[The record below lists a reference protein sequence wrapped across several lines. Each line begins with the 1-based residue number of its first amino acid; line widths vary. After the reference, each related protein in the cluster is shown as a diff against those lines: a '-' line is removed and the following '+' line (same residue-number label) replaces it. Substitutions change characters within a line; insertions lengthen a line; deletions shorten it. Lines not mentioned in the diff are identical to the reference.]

1 MVLSGSYN
9 NYHLASTAGGSPSAY
24 LVNFEEGDF
33 EDSGFFPTSNAE
45 QNTMW
50 WNGSTASGIGITCI
64 ECFFYLDEYPTS
76 GNPYMFR
83 TRSRRVNNNGDTN
96 TSDSFYVRLLN
107 NGTFRVFVR
116 AISPGGQSSDGTE
129 SRTIDIV
136 NANNFLNID
145 QWYHLVIR
153 ISPGIGDNRVVEVLI
168 GNTGKSID
176 GTDHGGAVSNLT
188 VPFSIQNPNE
198 GSYYRAADEYED
210 AQGGP
215 FALFFK
221 WNSTDMSANTNQIRI
236 AIGTDPQTSSQR
248 LNGRSIPGGL
258 AEFRFWK
265 SNISNTK
272 SYFELENNKNKPV
285 VYSPDGDY
293 PDLVHCFRL
302 NETGASL
309 SAADYADVGQYTGRF
324 FDTYSNVDNITPYVA
339 GYPYDIAS
347 FTGDPPEPKF
357 VTGHSAGHAKAI
369 DFFGQQ
375 FATGV
380 GGVPYYREA
389 LPAELGAVSQPDTF
403 DQLAENNTPVR
414 IAVRDYYNGLV
425 YLLPGTGTVQED
437 VPDDIDTTLGLEGI
451 GLFVTTDVFYP
462 LAGKDV
468 VYSQFYLIEDAS
480 LTEGLDNI
488 NYYASSISG
497 PSIVVVNDSGVGFIT
512 ESEALGG

>member
-24 LVNFEEGDF
+24 LVNFQEGDF

-64 ECFFYLDEYPTS
+64 ECFFYLDQYPTS

-83 TRSRRVNNNGDTN
+83 TRSRRVNNNNNTN
-96 TSDSFYVRLLN
+96 TSDSLYVRLLN
-107 NGTFRVFVR
+107 DGTFRVFVR
-116 AISPGGQSSDGTE
+116 AISPNGQNNDGTNG
-129 SRTIDIV
+129 RTIDIV

-153 ISPGIGDNRVVEVLI
+153 ISPSTGDNKVVEVLI
-168 GNTGKSID
+168 GNTGKNID

-188 VPFSIQNPNE
+188 VPFSTQNPNE
-198 GSYYRAADEYED
+198 ESYYRAADEYED
-210 AQGGP
+210 NEGGP

-236 AIGTDPQTSSQR
+236 AIGTDPQNNSTR
-248 LNGRSIPGGL
+248 LDGRSIPGGL

-265 SNISNTK
+265 SNILNTK
-272 SYFELENNKNKPV
+272 SYFELENNKNRPV

-309 SAADYADVGQYTGRF
+309 SAADYTDVGQYTGRF

-347 FTGDPPEPKF
+347 FTGDPPEPKY
-357 VTGHSAGHAKAI
+357 VTGHAAGHADAI
-369 DFFGQQ
+369 DFLGRQ

-389 LPAELGAVSQPDTF
+389 LPNKPFNAINGITDF
-403 DQLAENNTPVR
+403 DQLADDQTPVR
-414 IAVRDYYNGLV
+414 IAVQDYYNGVV
-425 YLLPGTGTVQED
+425 YLLPGTGVLGQ
-437 VPDDIDTTLGLEGI
+437 DDETNAFFIQTPVY
-451 GLFVTTDVFYP
+451 FP
-462 LAGKDV
+462 LSGQDV
-468 VYSQFYLIEDAS
+468 VYSTFYLIENNSLIDDGDFINHYANTSQGPYSYVVDDTGRAFLGNLDA
-480 LTEGLDNI
+480 LN
-488 NYYASSISG
+488 N
-497 PSIVVVNDSGVGFIT
+497 
-512 ESEALGG
+512 